1 MRFILNLL
9 WAIFGGG
16 LVLALEYAVVG
27 LVCCLTIVGI
37 PFGLQCF
44 KLAGL
49 ALFPFGKDYDDGAQ
63 RGTGNVLLN
72 IVWFIFAGVWI
83 ALTHLTAAI
92 PLAGVDHRDPLR
104 AAAREVR
111 AAGDLAFRRAGARDL
126 SGRAGCCIAS
136 RCASSTHGRSPS
148 RSSLSASGMTTHLP
162 VVRPRPIGSKL
173 SAPSSAR
180 ACSSRASSGNL
191 RQMRPC
197 QTSA

>member
-9 WAIFGGG
+9 WTIFGSG

-92 PLAGVDHRDPLR
+92 PLAVSIIGIPFALQHVKFALLAISPFGVRV
-104 AAAREVR
+104 RE
-111 AAGDLAFRRAGARDL
+111 
-126 SGRAGCCIAS
+126 
-136 RCASSTHGRSPS
+136 T
-148 RSSLSASGMTTHLP
+148 
-162 VVRPRPIGSKL
+162 
-173 SAPSSAR
+173 
-180 ACSSRASSGNL
+180 
-191 RQMRPC
+191 
-197 QTSA
+197 

>member
-92 PLAGVDHRDPLR
+92 PLAVSIIGIPFALQHVKFALLAISPFGVRV
-104 AAAREVR
+104 RE
-111 AAGDLAFRRAGARDL
+111 
-126 SGRAGCCIAS
+126 
-136 RCASSTHGRSPS
+136 T
-148 RSSLSASGMTTHLP
+148 
-162 VVRPRPIGSKL
+162 
-173 SAPSSAR
+173 
-180 ACSSRASSGNL
+180 
-191 RQMRPC
+191 
-197 QTSA
+197 